1 MKPKLTEQI
10 FEQEIINSISSESS
24 EVHKKTN
31 FYELLQ
37 TKYTCTKSYTLKWWD
52 IYYSKHVNSAN
63 KSLSDIAI
71 SQKVEA
77 LKSGLKS
84 KYDRLIELQKQV
96 ESLEVELKNNIM
108 IVHTFSDG
116 QLIQGIRPI
125 NALEKASINKTIKE
139 IRAEISKLEG
149 DYPATKTENLH
160 EFKQPPPE
168 IDL

>member
-1 MKPKLTEQI
+1 MKLSKEKCIELIIEQLNQGLPYKETFKVIQSNSKLVESTFASYWKIANERY
-10 FEQEIINSISSESS
+10 SETQK
-24 EVHKKTN
+24 EV
-31 FYELLQ
+31 Q
-37 TKYTCTKSYTLKWWD
+37 TAIVSTT
-52 IYYSKHVNSAN
+52 
-63 KSLSDIAI
+63 IAEA
-71 SQKVEA
+71 VEA
-77 LKSGLKS
+77 VKSGLKS